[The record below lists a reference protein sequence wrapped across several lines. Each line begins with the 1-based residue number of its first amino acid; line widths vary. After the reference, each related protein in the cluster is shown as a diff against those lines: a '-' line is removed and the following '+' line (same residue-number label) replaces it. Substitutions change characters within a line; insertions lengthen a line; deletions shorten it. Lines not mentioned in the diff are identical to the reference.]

1 MAIEDPS
8 WPRADRWLAR
18 GHPEPEVL
26 VVGVPTS
33 SASLT
38 PSGAA
43 AAPAAVRAALARFS
57 TFQGEW
63 DIDLDPVRIADRGDL
78 AVEHLDMWAMP
89 EAVEAAVSAERAE
102 LALYLGG
109 DNAIT
114 RPLVR
119 ATAGEDLSR
128 IGLLTFDA
136 HHDVR
141 TLDRGPSNG
150 THVRGLIEE
159 DALPGAHVT
168 QIGIH
173 SFANSL
179 PYRRWCEDAG
189 ITFHTMSDV
198 ETWGIDDVVGV
209 AMDGLERRCERI
221 YVDVDLDVLDAAF
234 APGCPGARPGGMGI
248 RQLALAVRRCGTRP
262 SVAAIDFV
270 EVDPDRDPDGR
281 TVDAF
286 ATLLLSAVAG
296 FAERTHT
303 PGAARPAAG

>member
-18 GHPEPEVL
+18 GHPEPDVL

-38 PSGAA
+38 PSAAA
-43 AAPAAVRAALARFS
+43 AAPAAVRSALSRFS
-57 TFQGEW
+57 TFHGEW

-78 AVEHLDMWAMP
+78 AVDHLDMWAMP
-89 EAVEAAVSAERAE
+89 AAVEAAVGPEPAA

-119 ATAGEDLSR
+119 ATGGGDLSR

-141 TLDRGPSNG
+141 TLDRGPTNA

-159 DALPGAHVT
+159 DGLPGAHVS

-189 ITFHTMSDV
+189 ITIHTMSDV
-198 ETWGIDDVVGV
+198 ETWGIDDVVAV
-209 AMDGLERRCERI
+209 ALDELERRCEHI
-221 YVDVDLDVLDAAF
+221 YVDVDLDVLDSAV
-234 APGCPGARPGGMGI
+234 APGCPGARPGGMGV
-248 RQLALAVRRCGTRP
+248 RQLALAVRRCGARRAVT
-262 SVAAIDFV
+262 AIDFV
-270 EVDPDRDPDGR
+270 EVDPARDPAGV
-281 TVDAF
+281 TVDAY
-286 ATLLLSAVAG
+286 ATALLSAVAG
-296 FAERTHT
+296 FSERNRGS
-303 PGAARPAAG
+303 PPAP